1 MQKITVA
8 ISANGFTGLT
18 AESVEKALNHYFGSP
33 TLKVS
38 FSVTEVVEFAALIA
52 AGNAMAERIQ
62 MLKSY
67 QNVCRSDKTI
77 LSIEKI
83 FTSDDAAALAQWEQ
97 VTK

>member
-38 FSVTEVVEFAALIA
+38 FSVTEFAALIA